1 MNDDRVGWM
10 RCHKR
15 RETEKGLE
23 LKDRRAE
30 LYPPVREGLYKG
42 KGIRAVK
49 KGFRDTHLFSC
60 LYTMA
65 FSSFLCFWTKS
76 KAESHLSQA
85 SNQEYLFFVRSL
97 VGWLIR
103 YMVCSMVFASLVS
116 DIDTYLHIHR
126 ERVRGKRGSWQL
138 MNFDTRLTSRL
149 TETNSS
155 YLVLVVHIRGSYVTS
170 VCGIVVSM
178 IHAFVS
184 E

>member
-15 RETEKGLE
+15 RETEKGGEGKKRGREEGLE

-30 LYPPVREGLYKG
+30 LLYLPVRKGLYKG

-65 FSSFLCFWTKS
+65 FFSFLCFWTKD
-76 KAESHLSQA
+76 KAEAHLSQA
-85 SNQEYLFFVRSL
+85 SNQEYLFFCWLVGWL

-103 YMVCSMVFASLVS
+103 YMVCSMVFA
-116 DIDTYLHIHR
+116 YL
-126 ERVRGKRGSWQL
+126 W
-138 MNFDTRLTSRL
+138 
-149 TETNSS
+149 
-155 YLVLVVHIRGSYVTS
+155 YLV
-170 VCGIVVSM
+170 
-178 IHAFVS
+178 
-184 E
+184 